1 MAERRSLQSYA
12 ETRVSPGQS
21 HDAIERLL
29 RRIGVDAF
37 RWESTVDA
45 EAILFRWPRPN
56 DTAAAF
62 RLVIHFDSERRRAQ
76 MLRALFWYLKSK
88 VEAIEFKLV
97 DIEQE
102 FFSHRLTSGG
112 QTVYEAVLDGGL
124 ESLVSP
130 EIVALPPGGS
140 HD

>member
-1 MAERRSLQSYA
+1 MSPRSSLHSYA
-12 ETRVSPGQS
+12 ETRVTPGQS
-21 HDAIERLL
+21 HDAIEKLL

-45 EAILFRWPRPN
+45 EGILFRWPRPN
-56 DTAAAF
+56 DSPVAF

-76 MLRALFWYLKSK
+76 MLRALFWYLKAK
-88 VEAIEFKLV
+88 IEAIEFGLV

-112 QTVYEAVLDGGL
+112 QTVYEAVQDGGL

-130 EIVALPPGGS
+130 EIVALPPGGE
-140 HD
+140 